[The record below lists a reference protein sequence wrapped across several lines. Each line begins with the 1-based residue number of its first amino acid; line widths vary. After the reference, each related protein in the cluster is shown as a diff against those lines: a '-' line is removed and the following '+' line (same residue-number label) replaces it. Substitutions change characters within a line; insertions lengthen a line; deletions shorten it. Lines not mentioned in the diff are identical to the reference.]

1 MIRKTMQ
8 AAICLCLSP
17 LLAAQEA
24 NIPTLQEEPRAATP
38 HPKGGEPAARI
49 KIPRD
54 TKISLIALEN
64 VSSETA
70 TAGSIVHFAVAEN
83 VIIGGKPVLR
93 AGTPVIGVV
102 TESIRG
108 IAGQRNGLLRIRVNE
123 MRIGEDLSLR
133 LTGSDPQDRFR
144 PRDIALAPIGISLFA
159 VCWIIAQPFNLAAI
173 AASDHSHR
181 GPAPKP
187 AGDQAVL
194 PMCFEAD
201 YWVAAAVNAHPKE
214 LTEGFAAS
222 RGNAQSVCSRA
233 DHDVSGQGVS
243 SKGDVGLN

>member
-1 MIRKTMQ
+1 MIRKTVQ

-38 HPKGGEPAARI
+38 HPKGSRPAASI

-70 TAGSIVHFAVAEN
+70 TAGSTVRFAVGED

-93 AGTPVIGVV
+93 AGTPVIGIV
-102 TESIRG
+102 TKSIRG
-108 IAGQRNGLLRIRVNE
+108 VAGQRNGLLRIRVNE
-123 MRIGEDLSLR
+123 IRIGKSVLLR
-133 LTGSDPQDRFR
+133 LTRSDPEERAR
-144 PRDIALAPIGISLFA
+144 PGNIALATVGLPLLA
-159 VCWIIAQPFNLAAI
+159 VGWVVAQPINLVLI
-173 AASDHSHR
+173 ASDHSHR
-181 GPAPKP
+181 EPAPKP

-201 YWVAAAVNAHPKE
+201 YWIAAAENARPSDLSE
-214 LTEGFAAS
+214 
-222 RGNAQSVCSRA
+222 
-233 DHDVSGQGVS
+233 VSPDATVTAKIDCPLVS
-243 SKGDVGLN
+243 SEGNNFELK